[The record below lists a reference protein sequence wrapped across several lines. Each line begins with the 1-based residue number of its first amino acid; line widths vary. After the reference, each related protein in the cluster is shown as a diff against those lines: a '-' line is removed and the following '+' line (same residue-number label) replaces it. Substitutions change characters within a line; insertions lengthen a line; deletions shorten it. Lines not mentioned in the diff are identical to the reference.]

1 MFLWKWAAKN
11 LLNNRRKTLKR
22 ILFFAIMSSLLFLS
36 VAFLNGTT
44 VQMKAS
50 IRESQSDLFIA
61 NRVFEG
67 DISPVLTFLAENYS
81 REMETMIPRVSFS
94 EFTLHLDRYYTD
106 EGVVYGTTPEYI
118 KKISPSLS
126 WLEKEDDLPFLTPG
140 TIILDINLAEQL
152 KAKTGE
158 NLIMTYIT
166 KAGVINTKTFRV
178 AGVFMGNA
186 LLYENVAYVNIRDAQ
201 ELALEEERVNEILV
215 YLKQGVSKPE
225 LLSMISTIRKDFL
238 MDVIIEAWELN
249 PEHNLAY
256 YMFKIVR
263 GFVQFIFYLLN
274 LVFLLIIYLS
284 IQDSFYINFR
294 ARREELSSLKT
305 FGMKDI
311 KIYFLAF
318 YEGLYLFILGTTLGY
333 LTARG
338 VTMFLKGVK
347 VINPQYNALMMALGG
362 PNVVFDFKLSSLLFV
377 GGFILFSTLLGVHTG
392 IRNYLKMEVRAVI
405 SAV

>member
-1 MFLWKWAAKN
+1 
-11 LLNNRRKTLKR
+11 
-22 ILFFAIMSSLLFLS
+22 
-36 VAFLNGTT
+36 
-44 VQMKAS
+44 MKAS

-152 KAKTGE
+152 KAKIGE
-158 NLIMTYIT
+158 NLIITYKT
-166 KAGVINTKTFRV
+166 KVGVINTKTFRV

-186 LLYENVAYVNIRDAQ
+186 LLYENVAFVNIRDAQ
-201 ELALEEERVNEILV
+201 ELALEEERVNEILI
-215 YLKQGVSKPE
+215 YLKQEISKAE
-225 LLSMISTIRKDFL
+225 LLNMLSAIRKDFL

-249 PEHNLAY
+249 PEHNPAY
-256 YMFKIVR
+256 YMFKIVK

-284 IQDSFYINFR
+284 IQDSFYINYR
-294 ARREELSSLKT
+294 ARKEELSCLKT
-305 FGMKDI
+305 FGMKNI
-311 KIYFLAF
+311 MIYFLAF
-318 YEGLYLFILGTTLGY
+318 YEGLYLFTLGTTLGY
-333 LTARG
+333 LAAR
-338 VTMFLKGVK
+338 VVSLLLERIK
-347 VINPQYNALMMALGG
+347 VINPHYNALMMALGG
-362 PNVVFDFKLSSLLFV
+362 PNVVFDFKPSSLLFV
-377 GGFILFSTLLGVHTG
+377 GGFILISTLLGVHTG
-392 IRNYLKMEVRAVI
+392 IRNYLKMEVREVI
-405 SAV
+405 SAI